1 MPTERFL
8 HLSESKKALIREAA
22 IKEFSR
28 VPIEKVSINKIVQ
41 NADISRGS
49 FYTYFEDKEDLLGY
63 IFEEFVNQVK
73 DFCRQC
79 LDNNNGD
86 FWALLSGMME
96 YLLQVCR
103 EKRMFVLAQTAS
115 GHEVLIKFMGNR
127 DSGHDGMCAE
137 EFAIQELYERTN
149 CENLRVDGPED
160 FQQLFSIGIHTM
172 LAAIAD
178 VYKKGKD
185 EEEANDINN
194 KLMCK
199 NINIKNILDS
209 DTEYSGGICII
220 TSYLAKGLEFD
231 GVIISNASMDKY
243 DDNKNIDMKL
253 LYVAMT
259 RPLHELKVL
268 YKNNIV
274 SPLLKEAEL

>member
-185 EEEANDINN
+185 EEEA
-194 KLMCK
+194 KRLFEK
-199 NINIKNILDS
+199 RLDYIHYGAVRRRGQS
-209 DTEYSGGICII
+209 
-220 TSYLAKGLEFD
+220 
-231 GVIISNASMDKY
+231 
-243 DDNKNIDMKL
+243 
-253 LYVAMT
+253 
-259 RPLHELKVL
+259 
-268 YKNNIV
+268 
-274 SPLLKEAEL
+274 